1 MHTKGLQGGP
11 EHSSVDA
18 VVCFAEVDK
27 GGVKGFF
34 NPLVLVEKV
43 LDDEGIV
50 RGAAAGSETRLTLCS
65 VVVELCPPIEAA
77 EEGEG
82 VELRNGR
89 ANCDAAVVIEDVG
102 LSLRLWD
109 RGQGSDAP
117 VSGEG
122 AGFENE
128 VESVGNAVSRRA
140 GLLGR
145 QACLMNSMQ
154 IPSRPGDFPAAHFLR
169 VRRISSFE
177 KGALRCSVARRLAG
191 DGSGKE
197 SGEIRGG
204 GLSGLKRLL
213 K

>member
-18 VVCFAEVDK
+18 VVCFAEIDK

-34 NPLVLVEKV
+34 ILLVLVEKV

-102 LSLRLWD
+102 LSLRLRD
-109 RGQGSDAP
+109 RGQ
-117 VSGEG
+117 
-122 AGFENE
+122 
-128 VESVGNAVSRRA
+128 
-140 GLLGR
+140 
-145 QACLMNSMQ
+145 
-154 IPSRPGDFPAAHFLR
+154 
-169 VRRISSFE
+169 
-177 KGALRCSVARRLAG
+177 
-191 DGSGKE
+191 GKE
-197 SGEIRGG
+197 SGEGVRGDKGGRVIGVKEVVEVVCPVVCGDGG
-204 GLSGLKRLL
+204 GAGARVLAKL
-213 K
+213 